1 MAPEKADVMERKMQ
15 EATCQ
20 AVANIIRKKSETGQ
34 CVLQKEIFQELIDQ
48 KVLKLDNRE
57 QLGAF
62 ETILKKTVE
71 ENEDLKELPNK
82 DGLPRYYSSQCMS
95 ETYVRIILRKE
106 ENPLMLIAEIVRE
119 NAALY
124 PRPVPLAIFL
134 DSPFELTQEEI
145 PACLQKMSGHE
156 EYQDIAQTTTS
167 IGTVF
172 LYSNR
177 HLDPGYASMLA
188 EWLDVG
194 QSNNP

>member
-1 MAPEKADVMERKMQ
+1 MDKKIQQWETA
-15 EATCQ
+15 CLI
-20 AVANIIRKKSETGQ
+20 VANSIREKSEKGQ
-34 CVLQKEIFQELIDQ
+34 LLFQKDIFQDLMDK
-48 KVLKLDNRE
+48 KVLKSDPCE
-57 QLGAF
+57 QLGPF
-62 ETILKKTVE
+62 EAILKKTMKM
-71 ENEDLKELPNK
+71 NEDLKELLDK
-82 DGLPRYYSSQCMS
+82 DGVPRYYSAQFMS
-95 ETYVRIILRKE
+95 EAYARILLRKE
-106 ENPLMLIAEIVRE
+106 GNPLLLIAEIVRE
-119 NAALY
+119 NSALY

-145 PACLQKMSGHE
+145 PACLQKMSGQE